1 MISAVCG
8 GYWTRGRSRQQ
19 FACKTVRTTKP
30 THWRKVLHIG
40 DDGIRVCRHSPFL
53 LQSRV
58 EKSASEQERYRSTTP
73 GMDRAEG
80 DYSTTTPE
88 TSSVVYHP
96 TLQLSARSSES
107 GGSSIVRGMS
117 SLSIRRTVTFDKR
130 ITVITLTD
138 WPTDVYRAAR
148 KGQWMQLAVD
158 RHRFKRRIQQTE
170 LTLGNIFTD
179 NHRNKM
185 WFYVN
190 KLCV

>member
-1 MISAVCG
+1 MRTVCED
-8 GYWTRGRSRQQ
+8 YWKSGRSRQQ
-19 FACKTVRTTKP
+19 PARKAVRTTKP
-30 THWRKVLHIG
+30 THRREVLHIG
-40 DDGIRVCRHSPFL
+40 DDGVRVRRHSPIL
-53 LQSRV
+53 LQLRV
-58 EKSASEQERYRSTTP
+58 EGTQTEQERYRSTTP

-80 DYSTTTPE
+80 DYPTTTPE
-88 TSSVVYHP
+88 TSSVVYHS
-96 TLQLSARSSES
+96 TLQLSARSSEL

-117 SLSIRRTVTFDKR
+117 SLSVRRTVTFDKR

-170 LTLGNIFTD
+170 LELGNIFTD
-179 NHRNKM
+179 DHRDKM